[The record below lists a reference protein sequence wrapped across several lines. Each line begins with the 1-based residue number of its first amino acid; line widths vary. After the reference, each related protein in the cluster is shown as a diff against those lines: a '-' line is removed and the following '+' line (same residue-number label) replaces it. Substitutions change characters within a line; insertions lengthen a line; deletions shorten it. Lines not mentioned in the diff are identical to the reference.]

1 MSEVIKHYKY
11 LHSIPEYGFEEV
23 KTSAYL
29 AEKLEAAGYKVT
41 RNVGDTTG
49 VVAEYDSGKPGPVFG
64 LRSDMDALAHVIDGK
79 RTFIHSCGHDG
90 HMSMLLT
97 AAEEVMQKKLV
108 KKGRVKFIFQPAEEL
123 GTGALKILESKVI
136 DDIDILVG
144 MHVRPKQECAAGE
157 IISSMLYSATCIFKA
172 KIKGAPAHGAR
183 PHLGI
188 NTIDAAINAIVA
200 VNAIHMDPRVPFS
213 VKCTRFQA
221 DAGAFNAIP
230 EFAEI
235 TFDMRAQNNNVMD
248 GLKEKTINAIENG
261 VAAVGASVEGYEY
274 YSNLPAGD
282 NPDPKLTKLIAE
294 CAAEIVGAENVI
306 PSFETSGGED
316 FFVYTVNRPNIK
328 SGFVGLG
335 VGAEPGMH
343 HPQMYFDPKYLENGV
358 QLHEKL
364 ISRILG

>member
-144 MHVRPKQECAAGE
+144 MHVRP
-157 IISSMLYSATCIFKA
+157 
-172 KIKGAPAHGAR
+172 GAPHHGRNGGIYRTPAR
-183 PHLGI
+183 LVRRG
-188 NTIDAAINAIVA
+188 
-200 VNAIHMDPRVPFS
+200 
-213 VKCTRFQA
+213 
-221 DAGAFNAIP
+221 
-230 EFAEI
+230 
-235 TFDMRAQNNNVMD
+235 
-248 GLKEKTINAIENG
+248 
-261 VAAVGASVEGYEY
+261 
-274 YSNLPAGD
+274 
-282 NPDPKLTKLIAE
+282 
-294 CAAEIVGAENVI
+294 
-306 PSFETSGGED
+306 
-316 FFVYTVNRPNIK
+316 
-328 SGFVGLG
+328 
-335 VGAEPGMH
+335 
-343 HPQMYFDPKYLENGV
+343 
-358 QLHEKL
+358 
-364 ISRILG
+364 